1 MVHTYSRIWVHLIWT
16 TKNRERILFR
26 DQGKQLFEYLINKG
40 KDHGIAFEKLNIQ
53 PEHVHALI
61 DLPTD
66 RTIAKFMNIMKGG
79 SSYWLNHNVF
89 QSKFVWQRGYGAYS
103 VSASQ
108 LDKVKYYIDNQS
120 EHHKRQSFEEE
131 YEKWKH
137 EYGLFDD

>member
-26 DQGKQLFEYLINKG
+26 DRGKQLFDYLIGKG
-40 KDHGIAFEKLNIQ
+40 KDYGIAFEKLNIQ

-66 RTIAKFMNIMKGG
+66 RTVAKFMNIMKGG

-89 QSKFVWQRGYGAYS
+89 QSKFAWQRGYGAYS

-108 LDKVKYYIDNQS
+108 LDRVKHYIDNQAQ
-120 EHHKRQSFEEE
+120 HHKRQTFAEE
-131 YEKWKH
+131 YENWRQ